1 MRRSFMVGI
10 KMWRPELETLSREEL
25 EKRELKY
32 FIKQMKYVMAKSPF
46 YKRKF
51 RAAGVT
57 PNDVKTMDDVRKLPF
72 TTKQELLQS
81 QEEHPIYGD
90 FPCIRPEEATR
101 VFQTSGTT
109 GKPLKIPLSKKDWF
123 KTFYEQFSYYLYA
136 YGMESKDVAFFPF
149 TYGTFIAWWGIQA
162 AMEQHGVTIVP
173 GGGQTSDARVKS
185 IIDWG
190 ATVVCGTPT
199 YIIYLGELA
208 QKMGIDL
215 PNSKVRIVVT
225 AGEPGAQVPAT
236 KKLVEGLWG
245 AKNYDDIGS
254 TEISNFGYEC
264 VMQKG
269 THMNEGMFLPESL
282 DVESGKPV
290 AEGEVGELVLSNLFC
305 ESVPLLRYLT
315 RDLVRFNYEKCDCG
329 RTFLRMDGGV
339 LGRAD
344 DMFTFGGVNIF
355 PSAIENF
362 IREIPTFSNEYR
374 LIIPAQGSGKKMT
387 ILVEPASE
395 EISDEQAK
403 GAVKQLIESIV
414 YNIKITPECELVAP
428 GSLPRFEGKA
438 KRVVKAI
445 EHP

>member
-1 MRRSFMVGI
+1 MAKI
-10 KMWRPELETLSREEL
+10 KMWKPEIETLPREEL
-25 EKRELKY
+25 EKRQLKY
-32 FIKQMKYVMAKSPF
+32 FRKKMKYVIEKSPF
-46 YKRKF
+46 YKRKYK
-51 RAAGVT
+51 AAGVT
-57 PNDVKTMDDVRKLPF
+57 PNDIKNMDDVRRVPF
-72 TTKQELLQS
+72 TTKQELLAS

-90 FPCIRPEEATR
+90 FISIRPEEAVR

-109 GKPLKIPLSKKDWF
+109 GVPLKIPYNKKDWF
-123 KTFYEQFSYYLYA
+123 KICFDQFAHFLYG
-136 YGMESKDVAFFPF
+136 YGVEPTDVAFFPF
-149 TYGTFIAWWGIQA
+149 TYGTFIAWWGVQA
-162 AMEQHGVTIVP
+162 AMEQLGVTIVP

-199 YIIYLGELA
+199 YVIYLGELA

-264 VMQKG
+264 VIQKG
-269 THMNEGMFLPESL
+269 THLNEGMFLPESL
-282 DVESGKPV
+282 DIESGKPA

-305 ESVPLLRYLT
+305 ESAPLLRYLT
-315 RDLVRFNYEKCDCG
+315 KDLVRFNYKKCDCG

-362 IREIPTFSNEYR
+362 IRGIPTLSNEYR
-374 LIIPAQGSGKKMT
+374 LIIPTQGSGKRIT
-387 ILVEPASE
+387 IQVEPASE
-395 EISDEQAK
+395 EISDERAK

-414 YNIKITPECELVAP
+414 YNIKITPECELVAR

-438 KRVVKAI
+438 KRVVK
-445 EHP
+445 EV

>member
-1 MRRSFMVGI
+1 MAKI
-10 KMWRPELETLSREEL
+10 KMWKPETETLSREEL
-25 EKRELKY
+25 EKRQLKY
-32 FIKQMKYVMAKSPF
+32 FRKQMKYVIEKSPF

-51 RAAGVT
+51 EVAGVT
-57 PNDVKTMDDVRKLPF
+57 PNDIKSMDDVRRVPF
-72 TTKQELLQS
+72 TTKQELLKS
-81 QEEHPIYGD
+81 QEEHPVYGD
-90 FPCIRPEEATR
+90 FICIRPEEAVR

-109 GKPLKIPLSKKDWF
+109 GTPLRVPYNKKDWF
-123 KTFYEQFSYYLYA
+123 KICFDQFAHFLYG
-136 YGMESKDVAFFPF
+136 YGIESTDVAFFPF
-149 TYGTFIAWWGIQA
+149 TYGTFVAWWGVQA
-162 AMEQHGVTIVP
+162 AMEQLGVTIIP

-208 QKMGIDL
+208 QKIGIDL
-215 PNSKVRIVVT
+215 PNSKVKIVVT
-225 AGEPGAQVPAT
+225 AGEPGAQVPET
-236 KKLVEGLWG
+236 KKLVEQLWG

-254 TEISNFGYEC
+254 TEITNFGYEC

-282 DVESGKPV
+282 DTETGKPV

-305 ESVPLLRYLT
+305 VSAPLLRYLT
-315 RDLVRFNYEKCDCG
+315 KDLVRFNYRKCDCG

-362 IREIPTFSNEYR
+362 VRGIRTLSNEYQI
-374 LIIPAQGSGKKMT
+374 IIPKQGSAKRM
-387 ILVEPASE
+387 IIRVEPASV
-395 EISDEQAK
+395 EISGQQAK
-403 GAVKQLIESIV
+403 ASVKQLIDNIL
-414 YNIKITPECELVAP
+414 YNIKITADVELVAP
-428 GSLPRFEGKA
+428 GSLPRFEGKGR
-438 KRVVKAI
+438 RVIKTS
-445 EHP
+445 